1 MVDRDTAIQEVVS
14 ATREAFD
21 SGRTRPL
28 EWRRNQLRALDAML
42 GQPEFV
48 QALFEDLHKGTTEA
62 QLTEIGVV
70 RGEIKL
76 ALRKLSQWARPRH
89 LVTPLTFQPAS
100 AKLVPEPLGVVLIIA
115 PWNYPLHLTLLP
127 LVGAIAA
134 GNAVV
139 LKPSEL
145 APATSRAIARYVP
158 LYMDARAVKVIEG
171 AVPETTELLAQRFD
185 HIVYTG
191 NGKVA
196 RIVMEAASKNLTP
209 VTLELGG
216 KSPVWV
222 SDAEQLDAVAGRVA
236 WGKYVNAG
244 QTCVAPDYVLTTPD
258 LVRPL
263 TKALKRAIAQ
273 RWGED
278 PRASADYG
286 RIINEKQFDRLVS
299 YLPAGSI
306 GAHAEPQVDHVTG
319 TSPDTGS
326 FEIAH
331 GGRVDR
337 ENLYIEPTIAVLPAL
352 IPQSDAY
359 SPKTIGQSF
368 KIMDEEIFGPILPI
382 VPVPDLNTAIAYI
395 NSGDKPL
402 ALYSFA
408 ANDDEDHR
416 LERETSSGAFVVGA
430 TMIQAGADSIPFG
443 GVGESGMGWYHG
455 RYSFDTLSHL
465 KPVLRK
471 PLRPD
476 TLKLV
481 QPPYA
486 TDSAETSV
494 SAESMN
500 SNDLGP
506 FSTVPASLKRAARS
520 VEHSVTAAVKR
531 KFLGG

>member
-196 RIVMEAASKNLTP
+196 RTVME
-209 VTLELGG
+209 
-216 KSPVWV
+216 
-222 SDAEQLDAVAGRVA
+222 
-236 WGKYVNAG
+236 
-244 QTCVAPDYVLTTPD
+244 
-258 LVRPL
+258 
-263 TKALKRAIAQ
+263 
-273 RWGED
+273 
-278 PRASADYG
+278 
-286 RIINEKQFDRLVS
+286 
-299 YLPAGSI
+299 
-306 GAHAEPQVDHVTG
+306 
-319 TSPDTGS
+319 
-326 FEIAH
+326 
-331 GGRVDR
+331 
-337 ENLYIEPTIAVLPAL
+337 
-352 IPQSDAY
+352 
-359 SPKTIGQSF
+359 
-368 KIMDEEIFGPILPI
+368 
-382 VPVPDLNTAIAYI
+382 
-395 NSGDKPL
+395 
-402 ALYSFA
+402 
-408 ANDDEDHR
+408 
-416 LERETSSGAFVVGA
+416 
-430 TMIQAGADSIPFG
+430 
-443 GVGESGMGWYHG
+443 
-455 RYSFDTLSHL
+455 
-465 KPVLRK
+465 
-471 PLRPD
+471 
-476 TLKLV
+476 
-481 QPPYA
+481 
-486 TDSAETSV
+486 
-494 SAESMN
+494 
-500 SNDLGP
+500 
-506 FSTVPASLKRAARS
+506 
-520 VEHSVTAAVKR
+520 
-531 KFLGG
+531 